1 MNLNIKNQNKPERVA
16 RFIIALFLIPAPF
29 IYGQDSFSTI
39 QLSVGCVLLFNALSG
54 MCVIYRLFGA
64 NTCKI

>member
-1 MNLNIKNQNKPERVA
+1 MNLNITNQNKSERVA

-29 IYGQDSFSTI
+29 IYVQNVFSII

>member
-1 MNLNIKNQNKPERVA
+1 MNLNITNQNKSERVA

-29 IYGQDSFSTI
+29 IYGQDMFSTI
-39 QLSVGCVLLFNALSG
+39 QLSVGCVLIFNALSG
-54 MCVIYRLFGA
+54 MCVIYRLVGA

>member
-29 IYGQDSFSTI
+29 IYGQDTFSTI
-39 QLSVGCVLLFNALSG
+39 QLSVGCVLLFNA
-54 MCVIYRLFGA
+54 
-64 NTCKI
+64 

>member
-1 MNLNIKNQNKPERVA
+1 MKLFVTNQNKPERVA
-16 RFIIALFLIPAPF
+16 RFIIALFLIPGPF
-29 IYGQDSFSTI
+29 IYGQDMFSII
-39 QLSVGCVLLFNALSG
+39 QLSVGCVLIFNALSG